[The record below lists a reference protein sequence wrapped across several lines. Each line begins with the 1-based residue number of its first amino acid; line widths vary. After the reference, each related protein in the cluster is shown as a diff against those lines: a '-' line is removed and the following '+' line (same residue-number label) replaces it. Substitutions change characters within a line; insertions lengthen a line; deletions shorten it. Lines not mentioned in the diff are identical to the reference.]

1 MTNSKN
7 DRGHSDGARA
17 NKDKQQQS
25 GNKEQTKNKT
35 MQKDSKRPAP
45 PDEDEETVNHADSDM
60 DPERKTQ
67 IDDNPDETRKKIPHM
82 RK

>member
-7 DRGHSDGARA
+7 DRGHSDAARA

-25 GNKEQTKNKT
+25 GNKGQTKNKT
-35 MQKDSKRPAP
+35 MNKDAKRPNL
-45 PDEDEETVNHADSDM
+45 PDEDEEPVNQAGSDM